1 MAVAARPWP
10 GHLRFSISLSLL
22 LGFGI
27 SFARVNLWQ
36 KQWDQSNVYKEFEK
50 RKIREFTEAGYHV
63 GHVTHQKEGAQ
74 LGKDDENVA
83 VDPEAMDQLAKKP
96 VVLRLDRSGRAIKE
110 GDKVDGFLPWSL
122 KEGQGLHS
130 AQAPKGWEDFY
141 ARYGK
146 MEKGVEGILGPKA
159 LNELQSNLAV
169 YEGKD
174 DFRVIRT
181 LSWPG
186 GVDGGG
192 PTSIMLIGMS
202 DMSTRSARLAARA
215 VYEVEPSALMVEL
228 CRERIGKQLV
238 MPREHK
244 EAVANYARGFAATNP
259 HRHGPWLHHL
269 DVIQGD
275 AEALNRWT
283 RGQPYGDAIQE
294 FASQPHGSTPR
305 LLCLGDVRSS
315 TMERLQREYGN
326 ESMTQE
332 STRSSRARQMALESQ
347 EQMMQV
353 HALPGIPDKSPLQL
367 RSSPSPATKDAKMDS
382 DSDVDF
388 VDLESPK
395 RETWSTVTAASL
407 RESASPSGPYFQ
419 DKSSPLRL
427 PVPEAFSP
435 PEPASSAASR
445 YLRVPE
451 ASPSLRSCTPRS
463 QSTSK
468 RSHASKSS
476 KSNKVVEEEESEDN
490 ATFLLM
496 LDVVPAMVIF
506 ASSIV
511 AGVSADVD
519 PSNFAW
525 TVCEIL
531 FAIFFMGEMVV
542 KIKVF
547 GLKGYFWGDDWYWS
561 WFDLL
566 CVILALIE
574 MTITFVSLAAGKKA
588 EMGAMASLKMLKLAR
603 LGRIIRLLK
612 FKIFQELK
620 LMIQG
625 VFTGLRVLFWAVVL
639 LIGCVYLLGVVTR
652 LLFWDKPEF
661 SSVPRAMFTSFRCF
675 TDGCSSYEGAPLQEI
690 LFRDWGFGFMLVY
703 ILLFLFVTI
712 GIFNLIM
719 AVFIDNVTDGS
730 TKKRQQELGLN
741 APRTGWILASELR
754 RLIVPKILQEEA
766 KAKEI
771 TEMVANIAEA
781 ATSEEQHLHE
791 RQASKIFQEK
801 VRHLRE
807 MYGYQPHTNAEYE
820 EFTEKIREEMASRK
834 VVVTREEFSHWLSS
848 EKKLLEMLTE
858 AEIDLSCKSDLFDVL
873 DADLSGELEFE
884 EMIDGLLKCR
894 GPASKTDIIAIRLKT
909 SWLVRM
915 MAQVCEKLGID
926 EEA

>member
-1 MAVAARPWP
+1 M
-10 GHLRFSISLSLL
+10 
-22 LGFGI
+22 
-27 SFARVNLWQ
+27 
-36 KQWDQSNVYKEFEK
+36 
-50 RKIREFTEAGYHV
+50 
-63 GHVTHQKEGAQ
+63 
-74 LGKDDENVA
+74 ENVELRKRCE
-83 VDPEAMDQLAKKP
+83 DEAT
-96 VVLRLDRSGRAIKE
+96 VVR
-110 GDKVDGFLPWSL
+110 P
-122 KEGQGLHS
+122 
-130 AQAPKGWEDFY
+130 
-141 ARYGK
+141 
-146 MEKGVEGILGPKA
+146 M
-159 LNELQSNLAV
+159 
-169 YEGKD
+169 
-174 DFRVIRT
+174 
-181 LSWPG
+181 
-186 GVDGGG
+186 
-192 PTSIMLIGMS
+192 
-202 DMSTRSARLAARA
+202 
-215 VYEVEPSALMVEL
+215 
-228 CRERIGKQLV
+228 
-238 MPREHK
+238 
-244 EAVANYARGFAATNP
+244 
-259 HRHGPWLHHL
+259 
-269 DVIQGD
+269 
-275 AEALNRWT
+275 
-283 RGQPYGDAIQE
+283 
-294 FASQPHGSTPR
+294 TPR
-305 LLCLGDVRSS
+305 
-315 TMERLQREYGN
+315 
-326 ESMTQE
+326 
-332 STRSSRARQMALESQ
+332 LESQ

-754 RLIVPKILQEEA
+754 RLNRAKDPSGRSQSQRDHRDGSKYRWSRHLWRATLARTAGIQDIPGKSATPTRNVWISTSHQCRIRGIHREDQGGDGQPKGCRYTWRIQSLAFKWEKIVGNADWSGDWFILQVRFVWCSRCRPQWRIRVWRDDRWFVEMPRASLQDGYHRHSAQDKLACTHDGTSLWEA
-766 KAKEI
+766 WYWWRSLIELGCVGLHLQSRVAMFQGVWRLHFFRHQQNLVHQKTLRRADQWEVFVLWSRSVVAVSQRHHQWQDCSITFFGSFLASLYEI
-771 TEMVANIAEA
+771 WYLIWDTYVYVYVYI
-781 ATSEEQHLHE
+781 
-791 RQASKIFQEK
+791 
-801 VRHLRE
+801 
-807 MYGYQPHTNAEYE
+807 
-820 EFTEKIREEMASRK
+820 
-834 VVVTREEFSHWLSS
+834 
-848 EKKLLEMLTE
+848 
-858 AEIDLSCKSDLFDVL
+858 
-873 DADLSGELEFE
+873 
-884 EMIDGLLKCR
+884 
-894 GPASKTDIIAIRLKT
+894 
-909 SWLVRM
+909 
-915 MAQVCEKLGID
+915 
-926 EEA
+926 

>member
-1 MAVAARPWP
+1 MAALESGAVQMSFQQHLVA
-10 GHLRFSISLSLL
+10 LNS
-22 LGFGI
+22 
-27 SFARVNLWQ
+27 
-36 KQWDQSNVYKEFEK
+36 EFE
-50 RKIREFTEAGYHV
+50 RLV
-63 GHVTHQKEGAQ
+63 M
-74 LGKDDENVA
+74 ENVELRKRCE
-83 VDPEAMDQLAKKP
+83 DEAT
-96 VVLRLDRSGRAIKE
+96 VVR
-110 GDKVDGFLPWSL
+110 P
-122 KEGQGLHS
+122 
-130 AQAPKGWEDFY
+130 
-141 ARYGK
+141 
-146 MEKGVEGILGPKA
+146 M
-159 LNELQSNLAV
+159 
-169 YEGKD
+169 
-174 DFRVIRT
+174 
-181 LSWPG
+181 
-186 GVDGGG
+186 
-192 PTSIMLIGMS
+192 
-202 DMSTRSARLAARA
+202 
-215 VYEVEPSALMVEL
+215 
-228 CRERIGKQLV
+228 
-238 MPREHK
+238 
-244 EAVANYARGFAATNP
+244 
-259 HRHGPWLHHL
+259 
-269 DVIQGD
+269 
-275 AEALNRWT
+275 
-283 RGQPYGDAIQE
+283 
-294 FASQPHGSTPR
+294 TPR
-305 LLCLGDVRSS
+305 
-315 TMERLQREYGN
+315 
-326 ESMTQE
+326 
-332 STRSSRARQMALESQ
+332 LESQ

-353 HALPGIPDKSPLQL
+353 HALPGIPDKSPLEL
-367 RSSPSPATKDAKMDS
+367 LSSPSPATKEAKMDS

-395 RETWSTVTAASL
+395 RETWSTVTKASL

-419 DKSSPLRL
+419 DTTSPPLRL
-427 PVPEAFSP
+427 PVPEAFPP
-435 PEPASSAASR
+435 PEPASSAAAR

-463 QSTSK
+463 RASTSK
-468 RSHASKSS
+468 RSIDVSKSS
-476 KSNKVVEEEESEDN
+476 KSNKVEEESEDN

-519 PSNFAW
+519 PTNFAW

-652 LLFWDKPEF
+652 LMFWDKPEF
-661 SSVPRAMFTSFRCF
+661 ETVPRAMFTSFRCF

-771 TEMVANIAEA
+771 QEMVANVAA
-781 ATSEEQHLHE
+781 NATSEEQHLHE
-791 RQASKIFQEK
+791 RQASKIFKEK

-848 EKKLLEMLTE
+848 EKSLLEMLTE

-926 EEA
+926 EEG

>member
-1 MAVAARPWP
+1 MAALESGAVQMSFQQHLVA
-10 GHLRFSISLSLL
+10 LNS
-22 LGFGI
+22 
-27 SFARVNLWQ
+27 
-36 KQWDQSNVYKEFEK
+36 EFE
-50 RKIREFTEAGYHV
+50 RLV
-63 GHVTHQKEGAQ
+63 M
-74 LGKDDENVA
+74 ENVELRKRCE
-83 VDPEAMDQLAKKP
+83 DEAT
-96 VVLRLDRSGRAIKE
+96 VVR
-110 GDKVDGFLPWSL
+110 P
-122 KEGQGLHS
+122 
-130 AQAPKGWEDFY
+130 
-141 ARYGK
+141 
-146 MEKGVEGILGPKA
+146 M
-159 LNELQSNLAV
+159 
-169 YEGKD
+169 
-174 DFRVIRT
+174 
-181 LSWPG
+181 
-186 GVDGGG
+186 
-192 PTSIMLIGMS
+192 
-202 DMSTRSARLAARA
+202 
-215 VYEVEPSALMVEL
+215 
-228 CRERIGKQLV
+228 
-238 MPREHK
+238 
-244 EAVANYARGFAATNP
+244 
-259 HRHGPWLHHL
+259 
-269 DVIQGD
+269 
-275 AEALNRWT
+275 
-283 RGQPYGDAIQE
+283 
-294 FASQPHGSTPR
+294 TPR
-305 LLCLGDVRSS
+305 
-315 TMERLQREYGN
+315 
-326 ESMTQE
+326 
-332 STRSSRARQMALESQ
+332 LESQ

-353 HALPGIPDKSPLQL
+353 NALPGIPDKSPLQL

-741 APRTGWILASELR
+741 APRTGWILA
-754 RLIVPKILQEEA
+754 
-766 KAKEI
+766 
-771 TEMVANIAEA
+771 
-781 ATSEEQHLHE
+781 
-791 RQASKIFQEK
+791 
-801 VRHLRE
+801 
-807 MYGYQPHTNAEYE
+807 
-820 EFTEKIREEMASRK
+820 
-834 VVVTREEFSHWLSS
+834 
-848 EKKLLEMLTE
+848 
-858 AEIDLSCKSDLFDVL
+858 
-873 DADLSGELEFE
+873 
-884 EMIDGLLKCR
+884 
-894 GPASKTDIIAIRLKT
+894 
-909 SWLVRM
+909 
-915 MAQVCEKLGID
+915 
-926 EEA
+926 